1 MERALYAA
9 RTRSRAFNSV
19 VRPRMVIAAL
29 VRCGEC
35 DGMTSLL
42 NAPNAALIAL
52 MAPCEK
58 RARTP
63 TAGLFSRAARL
74 PCRSGDGAFQ
84 LACYG
89 AGMSDNIMAAA
100 QARAA
105 APSGSTASAH
115 GTTFAVILSLS
126 FCHLVNDVIQSAV
139 PELLPHL
146 YNL

>member
-63 TAGLFSRAARL
+63 TAGLVSRAAKL
-74 PCRSGDGAFQ
+74 PRRSGDAAFQ
-84 LACYG
+84 PSRDR
-89 AGMSDNIMAAA
+89 AGMSHYIM
-100 QARAA
+100 
-105 APSGSTASAH
+105 SA
-115 GTTFAVILSLS
+115 
-126 FCHLVNDVIQSAV
+126 
-139 PELLPHL
+139 
-146 YNL
+146 